1 MKKKINSIIV
11 VGLLIIVVAVIG
23 VATTLIMR
31 HIPTR
36 KQMNLT
42 EYYGQTGESEAVVI
56 IGTQILEERAAM
68 SGEQPYI
75 PIDIVNSYLNQ
86 RYYWDEEGQQVL

>member
-36 KQMNLT
+36 KQMDLT
-42 EYYGQTGESEAVVI
+42 EYWK
-56 IGTQILEERAAM
+56 R
-68 SGEQPYI
+68 EQLCQGSSLTFP
-75 PIDIVNSYLNQ
+75 LT
-86 RYYWDEEGQQVL
+86 L